1 MIPSLL
7 SQSRYPRGKPPVPNA
22 HAMQFFSA
30 EPPVLCSLKIVA
42 LCIASMAGPLSWQTA
57 ASAEVAASSWNQ
69 FRGPTGDGRSPSPN
83 LPTTW
88 SEQEHICWKTP
99 ISGKAWSSPVTEN
112 NTVWL
117 TNATEDGS
125 RLSVLAVDATNGT
138 ILKDLTVF
146 EIAEPAFCHPFN
158 SYASPTPVIA
168 EGKLWV
174 HYGSAGTACLD
185 TDSGEILWARQDLP
199 CDHHRGPGSSPIL
212 FENLLILTFDGFD
225 RQYVAALNQ
234 DTGKT
239 IWETPRS
246 INYGSDDG
254 DFKKAYCTPHVFTH
268 AGRLQMV
275 SPAAVGTIAY
285 NPLTGQELWTVYH
298 GGYNAAARPL
308 YTHGVVVICM
318 AGGDRLLAV
327 RPEGTGDI
335 TATNVVWKFAKSAPT
350 RPSQVVVGDHLY
362 MVSDKGVFS
371 CLDISTGEPCW
382 TTRHSGSHSASLI
395 ESGGRL
401 YACDEDG
408 TCVVFQATPDAWE
421 LIAENELESGC
432 MASPAVI
439 SNDLIIRTK
448 THLYRIGRR

>member
-1 MIPSLL
+1 MTPSLL
-7 SQSRYPRGKPPVPNA
+7 NQSRYRRGETPAPNDLL
-22 HAMQFFSA
+22 MQFSSTKRTVLRFAKIFVICTASVTGLSA
-30 EPPVLCSLKIVA
+30 GK
-42 LCIASMAGPLSWQTA
+42 T
-57 ASAEVAASSWNQ
+57 ASAAESTAPSWNQ
-69 FRGPTGDGRSPSPN
+69 FRGPTGDGRSLSTN

-88 SEQEHICWKTP
+88 SEQENICWKTP
-99 ISGKAWSSPVTEN
+99 IAGKAWSSPVIEN
-112 NTVWL
+112 NIVWL

-125 RLSVLAVDATNGT
+125 RLSVLAVDATSGK
-138 ILKDLTVF
+138 ILKDITAF

-168 EGKLWV
+168 DGKLWV
-174 HYGSAGTACLD
+174 HYGSAGTACID
-185 TDSGEILWARQDLP
+185 TRSAEIIWARQDLP

-212 FENLLILTFDGFD
+212 FEDLLILTFDGFD
-225 RQYVAALNQ
+225 YQYVAALDQ
-234 DTGKT
+234 KTGSTVWKT
-239 IWETPRS
+239 DRT
-246 INYGSDDG
+246 INYESDDG
-254 DFKKAYCTPHVFTH
+254 DFKKAYCTPQVFTH
-268 AGRLQMV
+268 DGRLQMV

-285 NPLTGQELWTVYH
+285 NPRTGQELWTVYH
-298 GGYNAAARPL
+298 GGFNAAARPL

-327 RPEGTGDI
+327 RPDGTGDI
-335 TATNVVWKFAKSAPT
+335 TATNVAWKFAKSAPT

-371 CLDISTGEPCW
+371 CLDITTGEPFW

-408 TCVVFQATPDAWE
+408 TCVVFQANPNAWE

-439 SNDLIIRTK
+439 GNDLIIRTK